1 MTTPTVEVIK
11 HRGAYDDAFYWER
24 VDRNLGWLGESDDE
38 ARGRQS
44 ALRDSVIGIAG
55 AGGIGGSTTLRLI
68 RMGVGTVKVAD
79 NDEFDTT
86 NIQRQVGADLA
97 HLGRNKAAVIGEMGA
112 EISGDVSIDVF
123 PEGIT
128 DATAQ
133 PFVDGCDIVLDQ
145 IDVYAVDAHYSLHE
159 AFRRSER
166 CKAIITVLTIGHAA
180 YVFKYTKDSMQ
191 IADVYGI
198 PKRSA
203 DDLSED
209 ELRQLIGRIIPE
221 QPDFPSRE
229 AFDRWW
235 VENRTVSIW
244 AGTPPLCE
252 GVLAE
257 RAALELMDFP
267 GTEPLPVQPGC
278 AILDTKSWTSKTV
291 SGAWWE
297 NPSHPRQD

>member
-1 MTTPTVEVIK
+1 MTSVEIIE
-11 HRGAYDDAFYWER
+11 HRGKYDEEFYWER
-24 VDRNLGWLGESDDE
+24 VNRNLGWLGESDDDAE
-38 ARGRQS
+38 KRQA
-44 ALRDSVIGIAG
+44 ALRDSVIGVAG

-68 RMGVGTVKVAD
+68 RMGVGKVKVAD

-86 NIQRQVGADLA
+86 NIQRQVGADLP
-97 HLGRNKAAVIGEMGA
+97 HLGRNKAVVIGEMGA
-112 EISGDVSIDVF
+112 EISGDVEIDVF
-123 PEGIT
+123 PQGIT
-128 DATAQ
+128 DKTAQ

-145 IDVYAVDAHYSLHE
+145 IDVYAVDAHYALHE
-159 AFRRSER
+159 AFRKSER
-166 CKAIITVLTIGHAA
+166 CKSIITVLTIGHAA
-180 YVFKYTKDSMQ
+180 YVFKYTKESMQ
-191 IADVYGI
+191 IEEVYGI
-198 PKRSA
+198 PKRA
-203 DDLSED
+203 ASELTEP

-221 QPDFPSRE
+221 QPDYPSRE

-267 GTEPLPVQPGC
+267 GTEPLPVQPGY
-278 AILDTKSWTSKTV
+278 AILDTKSWTSKAV

-297 NPSHPRQD
+297 NPDHPRKD